1 MKEPLAPRRGH
12 VVADDTLK
20 LAFTLLLGHHH
31 HPLTHPPPS
40 SVHVKGVKGRRG
52 EAAEGEGT
60 ARTSS
65 LSLKELLLLRRVTAV
80 VVVGQEAQREG
91 AKGGGA
97 ALNRAVQVAAEVHRV
112 EVRVVLEDVAQR
124 G

>member
-12 VVADDTLK
+12 VVAEDIFQ
-20 LAFTLLLGHHH
+20 AFTLLLGHHH
-31 HPLTHPPPS
+31 RPLTHPPPS
-40 SVHVKGVKGRRG
+40 SVHVKGVKGRRD

-65 LSLKELLLLRRVTAV
+65 LTALRNLLVTAV
-80 VVVGQEAQREG
+80 VVVGEQAQREG

-97 ALNRAVQVAAEVHRV
+97 ALNRTVQVAAEVHRV

>member
-40 SVHVKGVKGRRG
+40 SVHVKGVKGRRD
-52 EAAEGEGT
+52 EAAEGEWT

-65 LSLKELLLLRRVTAV
+65 FRKEFLLSVTAV
-80 VVVGQEAQREG
+80 VVVGEQVQREG

-97 ALNRAVQVAAEVHRV
+97 AGDRTVQVAAEVHRV